1 LKHSFVLLN
10 SAFVISPNHR
20 RTTMLRA
27 LLAIL
32 LVSSASAQWPQD
44 NSDLKADPKTQFG
57 ALENGLRYVIL
68 QHAEPPGRASIRLYM
83 DVGSLMEQ
91 DDQQGMAHYLEHMAF
106 NGSRHFKGGE
116 MVEYFQRLGMG
127 FGADTNAHTSFKE
140 TVYML
145 ELPKVEPKFITEGMQ
160 LFRDYLDGMLLG
172 EAEIDKE
179 RGIILSEKLSRDS
192 IEYRTMIAG
201 YKFALPESILPH
213 RLPIGQEETIKT
225 MKRPR
230 FVDFYEG
237 YYTPKRATIVAVGD
251 FKDTA
256 AVKAEIEKHFADA
269 KPKGTELKDPNLG
282 KVPSG
287 YGIIAKLHTE
297 MEAQALTIS
306 VEIPRPAE
314 NKPDNTASRREKL
327 IRDLADMMINQRLS
341 KLAKAEGAPILG
353 AESYSY
359 EYLEFVSV
367 NGIQAQCDPKNW
379 QPALTLLETELRRAL
394 EHGFTDA
401 EFEEAKATVLKGAK
415 LRADQAD
422 SRKSRDLASGIVSV
436 LVSKKVFTH
445 PADDLARVSTVLAGL
460 KKEDSHAALVKD
472 WTGDDTQLFLG
483 GNLKLEGDAAQ
494 QIIAT
499 FKASRAKPVAAPAKE
514 EVAAFAYTDFG
525 PAGKVTGRSEA
536 KDLEITQAVF
546 ENNVRFNHKRTEF
559 EKGTIRVLI
568 NFGGGKLSTPAGK
581 PGMIAFASSTFQ
593 LGGLEKHGVD
603 DIRRIF
609 ASRTVG
615 SDFSIG
621 DEAFVLSGRTTPADL
636 EAQLQLLTAYLTAP
650 GYREEAA
657 RQFEKNLDP
666 LYTQLQHTAEGIMN
680 NDVVAFMH
688 SGDERWGFP
697 KKEELQ
703 KRTLAE
709 LKEWLTPALTQD
721 YLEVSV
727 LGDVDADT
735 ALNAVARTLGA
746 LPKRAHKKPAYEKER
761 AVAFPKPEASKDFP
775 FETEIPK
782 AIATIYWPT
791 TDMSNIQRTRR
802 LTLLGSIL
810 DDRLRIKVREELGD
824 TYSPACYHVA
834 NDTFTGYGYM
844 TAMIECKPELAE
856 KLTKLV
862 VEIGDK
868 LAAGPITDDEFDRA
882 MKPMIAQL
890 EQMRRDNRY
899 WSMNVLRCSQEHPER
914 LDWART
920 FVSDFSGIKKA
931 EIEALAKEY
940 LGAKRAVTA
949 GIIPQV
955 KK

>member
-1 LKHSFVLLN
+1 
-10 SAFVISPNHR
+10 
-20 RTTMLRA
+20 MLRSL
-27 LLAIL
+27 LLAA
-32 LVSSASAQWPQD
+32 VVASTAHAATWPQD
-44 NSDLKADPKTQFG
+44 TSDLKADPKAQFG
-57 ALENGLRYVIL
+57 QLENGLRYVIL
-68 QHAEPPGRASIRLYM
+68 PHDEPPGRASIRLYM
-83 DVGSLMEQ
+83 DVGSLMEEN
-91 DDQQGMAHYLEHMAF
+91 DQQGMAHYLEHMAF

-145 ELPKVEPKFITEGMQ
+145 ELPKVEPKYIAEGLQ
-160 LFRDYLDGMLLG
+160 LFRDDLDGMLLN

-192 IEYRTMIAG
+192 IEYRTMMAG
-201 YKFALPESILPH
+201 YKFAMPESILPD
-213 RLPIGQEETIKT
+213 RMPIGTEEMIKT

-230 FVDFYEG
+230 FAEFYEK

-256 AVKAEIEKHFADA
+256 AVKAEIEKQFADA
-269 KPKGTELKDPNLG
+269 KPKHGDAEDPNLG
-282 KVPSG
+282 KVTSG
-287 YGIIAKLHTE
+287 YGTIAKLHTE
-297 MEAQALTIS
+297 MQAEALTIS
-306 VEIPRPAE
+306 VEIPRPAK
-314 NKPDNTASRREKL
+314 NKPDSAATRREKT

-341 KLAKAEGAPILG
+341 KLAKAEGAPFMG

-379 QPALTLLETELRRAL
+379 KATLTLLETELRRAI

-415 LRADQAD
+415 LRADQAE
-422 SRKSRDLASGIVSV
+422 SRKSRDLASGIVSI
-436 LVSKKVFTH
+436 LAGKKVFTH
-445 PADDLARVSTVLAGL
+445 PADDLARVSTVLASL
-460 KKEDSHAALVKD
+460 KKEDSHAALVED
-472 WTGDDTQLFLG
+472 WKGDDVQLFLG
-483 GNLKLEGDAAQ
+483 GNLKLEGDANK
-494 QIIAT
+494 QIIDT

-514 EVAAFAYTDFG
+514 ETAAFAYTEFG
-525 PAGKVTGRSEA
+525 PAGKVASRSEA
-536 KDLEITQAVF
+536 KDLEIIQAVF
-546 ENNVRFNHKRTEF
+546 ENNVRFNFKHTEF

-568 NFGGGKLSTPAGK
+568 NFGGGKLSTPADK
-581 PGMIAFASSTFQ
+581 PGIIPFAQSTFQ

-615 SDFSIG
+615 SDFSVG

-636 EAQLQLLTAYLTAP
+636 EAQMQLLTAYLVAP

-657 RQFEKNLDP
+657 RQFEKNLEP
-666 LYTQLQHTAEGIMN
+666 MYTQLQHTAEGVMN
-680 NDVVAFMH
+680 GEVVSFIH
-688 SGDERWGFP
+688 SGDVRWGFP
-697 KKEELQ
+697 KIEVLRQ
-703 KRTLAE
+703 RTLAE
-709 LKEWLTPALTQD
+709 LKAWLTPALTQD
-721 YLEVSV
+721 YLEVTV
-727 LGDVDADT
+727 MGDVDEDT
-735 ALNAVARTLGA
+735 ALKAVAKTLGA
-746 LPKRAHKKPAYEKER
+746 LSKRAEKKPDYSKER
-761 AVAFPKPEASKDFP
+761 AVAFPKPEASKTFP
-775 FETEIPK
+775 FDTEIPK
-782 AIATIYWPT
+782 AIATVYWPT
-791 TDMSNIQRTRR
+791 TDMTDIKRARR

-844 TAMIECKPELAE
+844 TTMIECKPELADS
-856 KLTKLV
+856 LTKLV
-862 VEIGDK
+862 IEIGDK
-868 LAAGPITDDEFDRA
+868 LAAGPVTDDEFDRA
-882 MKPMIAQL
+882 MKPMVAQL

-914 LDWART
+914 LDWARSFIT
-920 FVSDFSGIKKA
+920 DFSGIKKE

-940 LGAKRAVTA
+940 LGAKRAVSA
-949 GIIPQV
+949 GIIPTE

>member
-1 LKHSFVLLN
+1 
-10 SAFVISPNHR
+10 
-20 RTTMLRA
+20 MLRSL
-27 LLAIL
+27 LLAA
-32 LVSSASAQWPQD
+32 VVASTAHAATWPQD
-44 NSDLKADPKTQFG
+44 TSDLKADPKAQFG
-57 ALENGLRYVIL
+57 QLENGLRYVIL
-68 QHAEPPGRASIRLYM
+68 PHDEPPGRASIRLYM
-83 DVGSLMEQ
+83 DVGSLMEEN
-91 DDQQGMAHYLEHMAF
+91 DQQGMAHYLEHMAF

-145 ELPKVEPKFITEGMQ
+145 ELPKVEPKYIAEGLQ
-160 LFRDYLDGMLLG
+160 LFRDDLDGMLLN

-192 IEYRTMIAG
+192 IEYRTMMAG
-201 YKFALPESILPH
+201 YKFAMPESILPD
-213 RLPIGQEETIKT
+213 RMPIGTEEMIKT

-230 FVDFYEG
+230 FVDFYEK

-256 AVKAEIEKHFADA
+256 AVKAEIEKQFANA
-269 KPKGTELKDPNLG
+269 KPRHGDAEEPNLG
-282 KVPSG
+282 KVTSG
-287 YGIIAKLHTE
+287 YGTIAKLHTE
-297 MEAQALTIS
+297 MQAEALTIS
-306 VEIPRPAE
+306 VEIPRPAK
-314 NKPDNTASRREKL
+314 NKPDSAATRREKT

-341 KLAKAEGAPILG
+341 KLAKAEGAPFMG

-379 QPALTLLETELRRAL
+379 QATLTLLETELRRAI

-415 LRADQAD
+415 LRADQAE
-422 SRKSRDLASGIVSV
+422 SRKSRDLASGIVSIIAG
-436 LVSKKVFTH
+436 KKVFTH
-445 PADDLARVSTVLAGL
+445 PADDLARVSTVLASL
-460 KKEDSHAALVKD
+460 KKEDSHAALVED
-472 WTGDDTQLFLG
+472 WKGDDVQLFLG
-483 GNLKLEGDAAQ
+483 GNLKLEGDANK
-494 QIIAT
+494 QIIDT

-514 EVAAFAYTDFG
+514 ETAAFAYTEFG
-525 PAGKVTGRSEA
+525 PEGKVASRSEA
-536 KDLEITQAVF
+536 KDLEIVQAVF
-546 ENNVRFNHKRTEF
+546 ENNVRFNFKHTEF

-568 NFGGGKLSTPAGK
+568 NFGGGKLSTPPDK
-581 PGMIAFASSTFQ
+581 PGIIPFAQSTFQ

-615 SDFSIG
+615 SDFSVG

-636 EAQLQLLTAYLTAP
+636 EAQMQLLTAYLVAP

-657 RQFEKNLDP
+657 RQFEKNLEP
-666 LYTQLQHTAEGIMN
+666 MYTQLQHTAEGVMN
-680 NDVVAFMH
+680 GEVVAFTH
-688 SGDERWGFP
+688 SGDARWGFP
-697 KKEELQ
+697 KIEVLRQ
-703 KRTLAE
+703 RTLAE
-709 LKEWLTPALTQD
+709 LKAWLTPALTQD
-721 YLEVSV
+721 YLEVTV
-727 LGDVDADT
+727 LGDVDEDA
-735 ALNAVARTLGA
+735 AIKAVAKTLGA
-746 LPKRAHKKPAYEKER
+746 LPKRAAKKPDYTKER
-761 AVAFPKPEASKDFP
+761 AVAFPKPEASKTFP
-775 FETEIPK
+775 FDTEIPK
-782 AIATIYWPT
+782 AIATVYWPT
-791 TDMSNIQRTRR
+791 TDMTNIKRTRR

-844 TAMIECKPELAE
+844 TTMIECKPELADS
-856 KLTKLV
+856 LTKLV
-862 VEIGDK
+862 IEIGDK

-882 MKPMIAQL
+882 MKPLLAQL

-899 WSMNVLRCSQEHPER
+899 WSMNVLRCAQEHPER
-914 LDWART
+914 LDWARSFIT
-920 FVSDFSGIKKA
+920 DFSGIKKD

-940 LGAKRAVTA
+940 LGAKRAVSA
-949 GIIPQV
+949 GIIPTE